1 MPTSSGARIVFAD
14 NERTP
19 RRRRVTTGVILAL
32 LVALGYA
39 GWTLVRGM
47 VTDLAPPTCLA
58 ATDGRSVSLAPE
70 QAANAATIAAVSVKR
85 GMPPRA
91 ATIAIATAMQE
102 SKLRN
107 LTVGDRDSVGLFQQR
122 PSQGWGTTEQ
132 ILDPVY
138 ATNAFYD
145 RLAKVDDYTTRSV
158 TEVAQ
163 QVQRSGHPLAYAQHE
178 DEARVLASV
187 LTGQSPAGLACT
199 LSKPDKPGD
208 PAAVSAA
215 LERQLGVAATRTGDS
230 VTVSATDAGAWAAA
244 AWAVAHA
251 EGRGVDTVRVGDRVW
266 TRSDGAQWGQAAL
279 VGDVRLT
286 LVST

>member
-1 MPTSSGARIVFAD
+1 MPTSSGARVVFAD

-39 GWTLVRGM
+39 GWTLARGM

-58 ATDGRSVSLAPE
+58 AADGRSVSLAPE

-145 RLAKVDDYTTRSV
+145 RLAKVEDYTTRSV

-199 LSKPDKPGD
+199 LGKPDKPGD

-215 LERQLGVAATRTGDS
+215 LERQLGVAA
-230 VTVSATDAGAWAAA
+230 ATDRRLGHGERNRRWC
-244 AWAVAHA
+244 V
-251 EGRGVDTVRVGDRVW
+251 GRGSLGRRARRGPRDRHGAGRRPGVDPLRRRASGARR
-266 TRSDGAQWGQAAL
+266 RS

-286 LVST
+286 LA